1 MPIIHST
8 EELTLTAGGGTL
20 NLDTTIPVRFYIVKG
35 TATLTSNW
43 TIQPSGTAIEGM
55 VYEFK
60 YEADIDLNGNTITLF
75 GTTIPETLVDKT
87 HQITAYYDGTDWQ
100 VNFAL
105 NVDENGSLPKEIIS
119 EYNVAD
125 KQEMITIPISFE
137 TGYLV
142 KHKVFFPFT
151 GNYTINS
158 FTVSVV
164 KTIEASDDASLKFYK
179 ADAATA
185 MTIATGS
192 YAIPAGTTSTTDAG
206 GGVFTSNTAHAE
218 PAYIYV
224 ETAKGTPGGT
234 ALLYLKITKD

>member
-8 EELTLTAGGGTL
+8 EEITLTAGGGTL

-43 TIQPSGTAIEGM
+43 TIQPSGTAVEGM

-60 YEADIDLNGNTITLF
+60 YEADINLNGNTITLF
-75 GTTIPETLVDKT
+75 GTAIPETLVDKT
-87 HQITAYYDGTDWQ
+87 HQITAYYDGSDWQ

-151 GNYTINS
+151 GNYSIDS

-164 KTIEASDDASLKFYK
+164 KTIEASDDASLKFYED
-179 ADAATA
+179 DATTA
-185 MTIATGS
+185 MTIATGT
-192 YAIPAGTTSTTDAG
+192 YTIAAGATSTTDVG
-206 GGVFTSNTAHAE
+206 GGVFTSNTDQIE

-224 ETAKGTPGGT
+224 ETVKSTPGGT

>member
-1 MPIIHST
+1 MPIQNNLKII
-8 EELTLTAGGGTL
+8 TLTAGGGTE
-20 NLDTTIPVRFYIVKG
+20 NLSVSSISNLYVIKG

-43 TIQPSGTAIEGM
+43 TIQPSGTPNAGAE
-55 VYEFK
+55 YKFR
-60 YEADIDLNGNTITLF
+60 YEADITLGGNNITVF
-75 GTTIPETLVDKT
+75 GTTIPDTLVDKT
-87 HQITAYYDGTDWQ
+87 HEINAYYDGSDWE
-100 VNFAL
+100 VNFL
-105 NVDENGSLPKEIIS
+105 VDVDENGSLPKEIIS

-151 GNYTINS
+151 GNYSIDS

-164 KTIEASDDASLKFYK
+164 KTIEASDDASLRFYED
-179 ADAATA
+179 DATTA
-185 MTIATGS
+185 MTIATGT
-192 YAIPAGTTSTTDAG
+192 YTIAAGATSTTDVG
-206 GGVFTSNTAHAE
+206 GGVFTSNTDQIE

-224 ETAKGTPGGT
+224 ETVKSTPGGT

>member
-8 EELTLTAGGGTL
+8 EEITLTAGGGTL

-43 TIQPSGTAIEGM
+43 TIQPSGTAVEGM

-60 YEADIDLNGNTITLF
+60 YEADINLNGNTITLF
-75 GTTIPETLVDKT
+75 GTAIPETLVDKT
-87 HQITAYYDGTDWQ
+87 HQITAYYDGSDWQ

-119 EYNVAD
+119 EYNAAD

-151 GNYTINS
+151 GNYSIDS

-164 KTIEASDDASLKFYK
+164 KTIEASDDALLKFYED
-179 ADAATA
+179 DATTA
-185 MTIATGS
+185 MTIARGT
-192 YAIPAGTTSTTDAG
+192 YNIAAGATSTTDVG
-206 GGVFTSNTAHAE
+206 GDIFTSNTNQGE
-218 PAYIYV
+218 PAYIYI
-224 ETAKGTPGGT
+224 ETVKSTPGGT
-234 ALLYLKITKD
+234 ALLYLKITKG

>member
-8 EELTLTAGGGTL
+8 EEITLTSGGGTL

-43 TIQPSGTAIEGM
+43 TIQPSGTAVEGM

-60 YEADIDLNGNTITLF
+60 YEADINLNGNTITLF

-151 GNYTINS
+151 GNYSIDS

-164 KTIEASDDASLKFYK
+164 KTIEASDDASLKFYED
-179 ADAATA
+179 DATTP
-185 MTIATGS
+185 MTIATGT
-192 YAIPAGTTSTTDAG
+192 YTIAAGATSTTDVG
-206 GGVFTSNTAHAE
+206 GGVFTSNTAQIE

-224 ETAKGTPGGT
+224 ETVKSTAGGT

>member
-8 EELTLTAGGGTL
+8 EEITLTAGGGTL
-20 NLDTTIPVRFYIVKG
+20 NLDTTLPVRFYIVKG

-43 TIQPSGTAIEGM
+43 TIQPSGTAVEGM

-60 YEADIDLNGNTITLF
+60 YEADINLNGNTITLF
-75 GTTIPETLVDKT
+75 GTAIPETLVDKT
-87 HQITAYYDGTDWQ
+87 HQITAYYDGSDWQ

-119 EYNVAD
+119 EYNAAD

-151 GNYTINS
+151 GNYSIDS

-164 KTIEASDDASLKFYK
+164 KTIEASDDAELRFYEN
-179 ADAATA
+179 DATTV
-185 MTIATGS
+185 MTIATGT
-192 YAIPAGTTSTTDAG
+192 YNIAAGATSTTDVG
-206 GGVFTSNTAHAE
+206 GGVFTSNTSQGE

-224 ETAKGTPGGT
+224 ETKKSTPGGT